1 MNTGA
6 DRLRPAWTALPP
18 SVRVQIVGAI
28 GGDFVTDRPAHG
40 GFSVSYA
47 GVVTTTAGHAFVK
60 ACGADWH
67 ADSLHFLREEMRT
80 LVDLPSS
87 VAPRLLA
94 AFDDAAGAALVIEA
108 IDGHHPGRPWTLED
122 LHAVAQALRAL
133 STTAAPSEMPRAEDR
148 MIPGFARWTQIAAD
162 PRLLEALPHDLPAR
176 MPQLLRIEEGLS
188 DALHGDVIVHDDVRA
203 DNILISGARA
213 HLLDWPHARRGA
225 AWVDLPLSAAE
236 HRGVGWADLRRGMG
250 CLRRPRGAVADRV
263 APVISAFASFLWYQQ
278 AQPEIP
284 QLLAFAPS
292 SARRQV
298 RRCAGSPRC
307 SDQTRGVTIARR
319 RASTRARK
327 RSWKRFSP

>member
-18 SVRVQIVGAI
+18 SLRAQIVRAL
-28 GGDFVTDRPAHG
+28 GGDFVTDWPAHG
-40 GFSVSYA
+40 GFSASYA

-80 LVDLPSS
+80 LVQLPSS

-108 IDGHHPGRPWTLED
+108 IDGHHPGRPWTVED
-122 LHAVAQALRAL
+122 LHAVAESLRTL

-148 MIPGFARWTQIAAD
+148 MIPGFTRWAEIAAD
-162 PRLLEALPHDLPAR
+162 PRLLDALPHELPAR
-176 MPQLLRIEEGLS
+176 MPQLLRIEEHLG

-203 DNILISGARA
+203 DNILIRGARA

-225 AWVDLPLSAAE
+225 AWVDLPCLLPSIEASGGPTCEEA
-236 HRGVGWADLRRGMG
+236 WAVFEDHDAPSQTEL
-250 CLRRPRGAVADRV
+250 L
-263 APVISAFASFLWYQQ
+263 PVISAFASFLWYQQ

-284 QLLAFAPS
+284 QLPGLRAFQRAQAVPALHWLA
-292 SARRQV
+292 
-298 RRCAGSPRC
+298 
-307 SDQTRGVTIARR
+307 TLL
-319 RASTRARK
+319 
-327 RSWKRFSP
+327 

>member
-18 SVRVQIVGAI
+18 SVRAQIVGAI

-40 GFSVSYA
+40 GFSASYA
-47 GVVTTTAGHAFVK
+47 GVVTTTAGHAFVM

-108 IDGHHPGRPWTLED
+108 IDGHHPGRPWTVED

-133 STTAAPSEMPRAEDR
+133 STTAARSEMPRAEDR
-148 MIPGFARWTQIAAD
+148 MIPGFARWTEIAGD

-213 HLLDWPHARRGA
+213 HLLDWPHASRGA
-225 AWVDLPLSAAE
+225 AWVDLPCLLPSIEASGGPTCEEA
-236 HRGVGWADLRRGMG
+236 WAVFEDHHAPSQIEL
-250 CLRRPRGAVADRV
+250 L
-263 APVISAFASFLWYQQ
+263 PVISAFASFLWYQQ
-278 AQPEIP
+278 TQPEIP
-284 QLLAFAPS
+284 QLPGLRAFQRAQAVPALRWLA
-292 SARRQV
+292 
-298 RRCAGSPRC
+298 
-307 SDQTRGVTIARR
+307 TLL
-319 RASTRARK
+319 
-327 RSWKRFSP
+327 

>member
-1 MNTGA
+1 M
-6 DRLRPAWTALPP
+6 
-18 SVRVQIVGAI
+18 
-28 GGDFVTDRPAHG
+28 TDRPAHG
-40 GFSVSYA
+40 GFSASYA

-108 IDGHHPGRPWTLED
+108 IDGHHPGRPWTVED

-148 MIPGFARWTQIAAD
+148 MIPGFARWTEIAGD

-213 HLLDWPHARRGA
+213 HLLDWPHASRGA
-225 AWVDLPLSAAE
+225 AWVDLPCLLPSIEASGGPTCEEA
-236 HRGVGWADLRRGMG
+236 WAVFEDHDAPSQIEL
-250 CLRRPRGAVADRV
+250 L
-263 APVISAFASFLWYQQ
+263 PVISAFASFLWYQQ

-284 QLLAFAPS
+284 QLPGLRAFQRAQAVPALRWLA
-292 SARRQV
+292 
-298 RRCAGSPRC
+298 
-307 SDQTRGVTIARR
+307 TLL
-319 RASTRARK
+319 
-327 RSWKRFSP
+327 

>member
-1 MNTGA
+1 M
-6 DRLRPAWTALPP
+6 
-18 SVRVQIVGAI
+18 
-28 GGDFVTDRPAHG
+28 TDRPAHG
-40 GFSVSYA
+40 GFSASYA

-108 IDGHHPGRPWTLED
+108 IDGHHPGRPWTVED

-148 MIPGFARWTQIAAD
+148 MIPGFARWTEIAGD

-213 HLLDWPHARRGA
+213 HLLDWPHASRGA
-225 AWVDLPLSAAE
+225 AWVDLPCLLPSIEASGGPTCEEA
-236 HRGVGWADLRRGMG
+236 WAVFEDHHAPSQIEL
-250 CLRRPRGAVADRV
+250 L
-263 APVISAFASFLWYQQ
+263 PVISAFASFLWYQQ
-278 AQPEIP
+278 TQPEIP
-284 QLLAFAPS
+284 QLPGLRAFQRAQAVPALRWLA
-292 SARRQV
+292 
-298 RRCAGSPRC
+298 
-307 SDQTRGVTIARR
+307 TLL
-319 RASTRARK
+319 
-327 RSWKRFSP
+327 